1 MGEAGPG
8 LSFPGIGEQKGHMNI
23 GKSAAIIAGAL
34 GCALVWA
41 QDQPSKSVWDG
52 IYTKEQAAR
61 GEPLYKQ
68 YCGTCHGESL
78 EGIEM
83 APALAGGEFLDQ
95 WSGQTM
101 GDLFER
107 IRATMPRD
115 RPGKLSRDINAD
127 ITAYMLSFNQFPAGN
142 TELSRDT
149 QVLKQIKIEAAK
161 PK

>member
-1 MGEAGPG
+1 
-8 LSFPGIGEQKGHMNI
+8 
-23 GKSAAIIAGAL
+23 
-34 GCALVWA
+34 
-41 QDQPSKSVWDG
+41 
-52 IYTKEQAAR
+52 
-61 GEPLYKQ
+61 
-68 YCGTCHGESL
+68 
-78 EGIEM
+78 M